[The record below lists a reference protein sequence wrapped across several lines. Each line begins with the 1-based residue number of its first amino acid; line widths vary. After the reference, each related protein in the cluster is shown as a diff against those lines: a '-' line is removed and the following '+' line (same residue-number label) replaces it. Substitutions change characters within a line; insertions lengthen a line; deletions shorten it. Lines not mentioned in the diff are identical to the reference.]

1 MLELAAVFAA
11 LAVASLVRV
20 TAGFGYSLVSVPLM
34 ALLIDPVTAVVIAAV
49 TAVPLNLWVA
59 ARDRSHAHPKLSPLL
74 LLSALVG
81 VPFGLWVINV
91 VDERTLLALIA
102 TVIVAST
109 ALIWFRVRIPG
120 GTPSVAGM
128 SLLSGASF
136 SATAI
141 DGPLLV
147 AGIQGSE
154 YRGLSPRT
162 QRATLSM
169 TFSATSV
176 GTLIGF
182 GLTGQ
187 LTTQV
192 GLAVLAGVPAMVLGT
207 VAGEWVFR
215 RMDAEWFRRAVLA
228 LMVVS
233 SVSIMTRVVT
243 A

>member
-1 MLELAAVFAA
+1 MRELAAVFAA
-11 LAVASLVRV
+11 LTVASLVRF

-59 ARDRSHAHPKLSPLL
+59 ARDRAHAHPKLSPLL
-74 LLSALVG
+74 LLSALAG

-91 VDERTLLALIA
+91 VDERTLLILIA
-102 TVIVAST
+102 TVIVVST
-109 ALIWFRVRIPG
+109 VLIWFRARIPC

-147 AGIQGSE
+147 AGIQNSE
-154 YRGLSPRT
+154 YGDLSPRPA
-162 QRATLSM
+162 RDPEPDLLGDECGDADRVRS
-169 TFSATSV
+169 
-176 GTLIGF
+176 
-182 GLTGQ
+182 TGQ
-187 LTTQV
+187 LTAQV
-192 GLAVLAGVPAMVLGT
+192 GLAMLVGVPAMVLGT
-207 VAGEWVFR
+207 VAGERVFR
-215 RMDAEWFRRAVLA
+215 RMDAEWFRRAVPA

-243 A
+243 V